1 MGSSDSP
8 VLLATRRNSPSH
20 PVDSPNLESINTRL
34 TQLLDFF
41 FCGTVSGGHRGL
53 ERSPK
58 LVERDLDSDQ
68 TSDLA
73 ERPPAASPS
82 SSFAS
87 STNS

>member
-34 TQLLDFF
+34 TQLLDFI
-41 FCGTVSGGHRGL
+41 CGTVSGGHRGL

-58 LVERDLDSDQ
+58 LVARDLDSDQ

-82 SSFAS
+82 SFAS